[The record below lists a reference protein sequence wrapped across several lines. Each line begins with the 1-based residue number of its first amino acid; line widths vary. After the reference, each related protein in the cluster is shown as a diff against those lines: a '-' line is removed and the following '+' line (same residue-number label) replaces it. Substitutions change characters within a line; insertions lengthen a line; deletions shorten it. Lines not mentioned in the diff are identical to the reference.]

1 MSFMKRFAEATDEK
15 VVVALAAELR
25 DRFGPLPPAAKRL
38 VALAKLRVACA
49 AAKISNIDAKD
60 RRAVFYK
67 VGSRD
72 VAFVRDLKGKTPD
85 RKIAE
90 LISFAS
96 RQDGGSPS

>member
-1 MSFMKRFAEATDEK
+1 MRDLFLSCDEGGEFGDLAVGRLSPKVAHKRDIARADFVEHR
-15 VVVALAAELR
+15 AAV
-25 DRFGPLPPAAKRL
+25 F
-38 VALAKLRVACA
+38 RVACA
-49 AAKISNIDAKD
+49 AAKISNIDVKN

-90 LISFAS
+90 LAAFVS
-96 RQDGGSPS
+96 